1 MLMRLLIA
9 TVAAVGF
16 IGAAAAVTSEPE
28 GGRSAALATKSLLS
42 APSRYRVVAIGQES
56 TCAVTK
62 GEVLSA
68 QTTELHVETACS
80 TVMPGLEQAR
90 YWREGRDGSVTFA
103 KADGGTVLEFSVA
116 DGVAYETFRPHAPLV
131 SLVAMK

>member
-1 MLMRLLIA
+1 MRLLIA

-16 IGAAAAVTSEPE
+16 IGAAAAVTSAPE
-28 GGRSAALATKSLLS
+28 DGGSTVSAVKEAS
-42 APSRYRVVAIGQES
+42 APSRYRVVAVGQEG

-62 GEVLSA
+62 GEALSDRLA
-68 QTTELHVETACS
+68 ELYVERTCS

-90 YWREGRDGSVTFA
+90 YWREASDGSVTFA
-103 KADGGTVLEFSVA
+103 KADGGAVLEFSVA

-131 SLVAMK
+131 SLVAMR